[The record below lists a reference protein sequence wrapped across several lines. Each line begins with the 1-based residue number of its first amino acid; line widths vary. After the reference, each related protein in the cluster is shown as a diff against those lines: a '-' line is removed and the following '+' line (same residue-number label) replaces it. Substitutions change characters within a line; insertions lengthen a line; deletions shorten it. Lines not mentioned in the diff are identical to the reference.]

1 MAGIHQAPATL
12 ESAAGAYLYCLDC
25 HVIVPGTREGTEQFL
40 FGAHT
45 NHRYAPLRALPATG
59 AEDSSTTV
67 EVSSGAHHH
76 RYSKRPAAA
85 AAPSLHAASAA
96 DQQNGRSLGT
106 DGSNNN
112 KVKKQK
118 VMENAAQWALPLSE
132 LRSDAK
138 AFQQCVDSALRSLD
152 AAAALSSARY
162 ADISAQIAE
171 LEAARAALLSAGGIG
186 AEEAAAL
193 GRVGALEVVGAA
205 LCDNVEKIA
214 EACAFG
220 GRGPFDQRPFV
231 VSSYGSRNGAA
242 AAATADGGGRSDGVD
257 DEVEAVAKALRQSVR
272 RLRHLGYSS
281 SDMNSAE
288 KTEVSYVGP
297 NPRHTANRH
306 RHAGGAAVGEIGSGP
321 SAANSLLHSATAASD
336 LTARATNAATADNI
350 MRGNAAAAEQSTHRG
365 DGTGAGGAGTS
376 DGRRQRHRR
385 SGTSSSTRKPS
396 SWRSG
401 GGRGGADD
409 GLMASH
415 TTTADDEEIV
425 RRGHSHR
432 IRFDEDPAS
441 AIPADD
447 SSSSS
452 SSSYSVSAPS
462 YAGSAA
468 SGASSS
474 LSSASRFHQ
483 QQLRRQQQQRRHENR
498 RSIEDDGEAEA
509 AAAVC
514 MAVRHRRGPS
524 ATSFAGSAVTMGSAA
539 TTAGGDQRGH
549 GRCNR
554 CGCPKQSPPPPLPP
568 NSRLPQQQQQQQQ
581 LRAFITEVAP
591 DVSLRRQFEGL
602 AELLSYQMLVGGG
615 GMSTNLSNGILS
627 TPPPN
632 PPSPPPIDT
641 ACPHATLSLIRR
653 VLREA
658 RRIGDDGLYAEG
670 TRHRAVKAA
679 VRLFASE

>member
-59 AEDSSTTV
+59 AAAAFDA
-67 EVSSGAHHH
+67 SSGTHHC
-76 RYSKRPAAA
+76 YSKRPATA
-85 AAPSLHAASAA
+85 AAPSSHASASAA
-96 DQQNGRSLGT
+96 ADLQNGGGLGAE
-106 DGSNNN
+106 GSSSNNN

-193 GRVGALEVVGAA
+193 GRVGALEVVGSA

-242 AAATADGGGRSDGVD
+242 AAATAADGGGRSDGVD
-257 DEVEAVAKALRQSVR
+257 DEVKAVAKTLRQSVR

-306 RHAGGAAVGEIGSGP
+306 RHAGGGASVGEMGSGP

-336 LTARATNAATADNI
+336 LTARATNAGTTDTN
-350 MRGNAAAAEQSTHRG
+350 MSGNVAAAAEQSTHHG
-365 DGTGAGGAGTS
+365 NDTGAGGAGTS

-385 SGTSSSTRKPS
+385 SGTSSSTHKPS

-401 GGRGGADD
+401 GGGGADD

-415 TTTADDEEIV
+415 TTNADDEEIV

-462 YAGSAA
+462 
-468 SGASSS
+468 
-474 LSSASRFHQ
+474 
-483 QQLRRQQQQRRHENR
+483 
-498 RSIEDDGEAEA
+498 
-509 AAAVC
+509 
-514 MAVRHRRGPS
+514 
-524 ATSFAGSAVTMGSAA
+524 
-539 TTAGGDQRGH
+539 
-549 GRCNR
+549 
-554 CGCPKQSPPPPLPP
+554 
-568 NSRLPQQQQQQQQ
+568 
-581 LRAFITEVAP
+581 
-591 DVSLRRQFEGL
+591 
-602 AELLSYQMLVGGG
+602 
-615 GMSTNLSNGILS
+615 
-627 TPPPN
+627 
-632 PPSPPPIDT
+632 
-641 ACPHATLSLIRR
+641 
-653 VLREA
+653 
-658 RRIGDDGLYAEG
+658 
-670 TRHRAVKAA
+670 
-679 VRLFASE
+679 